1 MSRRLA
7 LVITDLDYGGAEKQ
21 VCEMA
26 VRLHGRGWEVLLVS
40 LLPPRALTDELEQRG
55 VRWASLGMRRGAP
68 DPRGLVRLVRLFR
81 DFGPDVVHSHMIHAN
96 FLARAARLLGY
107 RGPLVCTAHNV
118 DEGPTLFRRLTY
130 RWTDRLCSIT
140 TNVSQAAVDSFVA
153 LRLAPPDRILCTPN
167 GIDTSVFARDC
178 EAGLQLR
185 GELGAKSGFV
195 WICVALFRPQKNH
208 ANLLRAFAD
217 VVPTCPETTLLL
229 VGDGELRQSSEAFAA
244 DLGISESVRF
254 VGLQRDVP
262 RWLNAAD
269 GYVMASDFEGLPLV
283 LLEAQAAGLPVVAT
297 DVGGNPELVQEG
309 VTGFLVPPQ
318 DSAALAGAMLRMQ
331 QLPPEAREAMGRAG
345 REHVV
350 RTYDIEN
357 VLDRWEALYH
367 ELMATHSRRRG
378 G

>member
-96 FLARAARLLGY
+96 FLARAARLVGY
-107 RGPLVCTAHNV
+107 RGPLVCTAHSV
-118 DEGPTLFRRLTY
+118 DEGQGAFRRLTY
-130 RWTDRLCSIT
+130 RYTDGLCDVT
-140 TNVSQAAVDSFVA
+140 TNVSRPAVDRYLA
-153 LRLAPPDRILCTPN
+153 QRLVSPKRIQCMPN
-167 GIDTSVFARDC
+167 GIDTSLFAPNR
-178 EAGLQLR
+178 EGGAALR
-185 GELGAKSGFV
+185 QELELGDGFV
-195 WICVALFRPQKNH
+195 WVCVAGFRPEKNH
-208 ANLLRAFAD
+208 AGLLRAFAE
-217 VVPTCPETTLLL
+217 VVSTCPETTLLL
-229 VGDGELRQSSEAFAA
+229 VGDGELRGASEALAA
-244 DLGISESVRF
+244 DLGISQSVRF

-297 DVGGNPELVQEG
+297 DVGGNPELVREG

-318 DSAALAGAMLRMQ
+318 DSNALAGAMLRMQ

-345 REHVV
+345 RERVV

-357 VLDRWEALYH
+357 VLDRWEALYQ
-367 ELMATHSRRRG
+367 ELMAAHSRRRG